1 MASAPASQTTAAS
14 LPLKGLCVLD
24 FGHTVMGPTCGL
36 ILADLGADVIRIEPP
51 GGERTRG
58 FGGFASGF
66 FGYFNRNKRSLA
78 VDLKHPDGV
87 AVIRDVIKRADILV
101 ENFAPGTMAR
111 LGLDW
116 ETVRTV
122 NDRLIYCSLKG
133 YLSGP
138 YEGLLALDEVVQ
150 MQAGLAF
157 MTGPPGMP
165 LRAGTSII
173 DITGGLFGVIGIL
186 AALNERQTTGRGKF
200 VQSALFEAAAFLVG
214 QHMAAVAITG
224 EPSQPMPVRRGGG
237 GRGGSAGAWSVYD
250 TFATKDGL
258 VFVGVTSEAQWERF
272 CQAYGVEHLAK
283 VPDFAEREARIGNR
297 AKLLPH
303 LVDVFKQLTVSEV
316 LARGRAAQ
324 LPCAPVGRPDDLF
337 DDPHLNTNG
346 GLVEV
351 ALRDQIRA
359 RVPAMPLSF
368 DDQRFGVRRQ
378 PPECGADT
386 SDVLREQHYSAERIK
401 QLIDTGVITQK

>member
-1 MASAPASQTTAAS
+1 
-14 LPLKGLCVLD
+14 
-24 FGHTVMGPTCGL
+24 
-36 ILADLGADVIRIEPP
+36 
-51 GGERTRG
+51 
-58 FGGFASGF
+58 
-66 FGYFNRNKRSLA
+66 
-78 VDLKHPDGV
+78 
-87 AVIRDVIKRADILV
+87 
-101 ENFAPGTMAR
+101 
-111 LGLDW
+111 
-116 ETVRTV
+116 
-122 NDRLIYCSLKG
+122 
-133 YLSGP
+133 
-138 YEGLLALDEVVQ
+138 

-186 AALNERQTTGRGKF
+186 AALNERQATGRGKF

-237 GRGGSAGAWSVYD
+237 GRGGNAGAWSVYD

-272 CQAYGVEHLAK
+272 CQAYGVEHLAT
-283 VPDFAEREARIGNR
+283 VPEFAEREARIGNR

-303 LVDVFKQLTVSEV
+303 LVDVFKQLTVAEV

-337 DDPHLNTNG
+337 DDPHLNANG
-346 GLVEV
+346 GLLEV
-351 ALRDQIRA
+351 ALRDQVRA
-359 RVPAMPLSF
+359 RVPAIPLSF
-368 DDQRFGVRRQ
+368 DEQRFGVRRQ
-378 PPECGADT
+378 PPACGADT
-386 SDVLREQHYSAERIK
+386 TDVLREQSYSAERIK
-401 QLIDTGVITQK
+401 QLIDAGVITQK